1 MNITSL
7 LTKDTVLLDLA
18 AASKEAALSE
28 LVGKL
33 DEAGKLSDREA
44 FMNDILAREEQSTT
58 GIGDGIAI
66 PHAKSAAVREP
77 AIAFGRSAEGIDYA
91 SLDGQPAHLFFMIA
105 ASEGANN
112 AHLEA
117 LSRLATFLMD
127 GKFRDRV
134 LNAATADEV
143 LAAVNDKERELE
155 EPEAPAEA
163 PEAPAESVPVQAD
176 AQAGQ
181 EEPSALGKVLAVT
194 ACPTGIAHTYMAAEK
209 LNERAKERGIPIKV
223 ETNGSSGVKNR
234 LTAEEIAEAD
244 VIIVAADTKVEM
256 ARFDGKPVI
265 QTKVGKAIHETDVL
279 LDRAV
284 TKDAP
289 IYHAERKA
297 DKGESAEPKSGFYKH
312 LMNGVSNM
320 LPFVVGGGILIALSF
335 FWGINASD
343 PESPEYNAFAAM
355 LNTIGGGKAFFLM
368 VPVLAGFI
376 ASSIAERPGFAPGM
390 VGGLI
395 AITVSGV
402 EGADGG
408 SGFLGGI
415 IAGFLAGYVT
425 LFVKKMFAKLPDAL
439 EGLKPVLFY
448 PLFGIAITGIIMM
461 LINPQLTKLYTGL
474 SSFLEGLGGTN
485 QVLVGL
491 IIGAMMAVD
500 MGGPVNKAA
509 YTFGIA
515 MLDAGNFNFIA
526 AVMAAGMV
534 PPLGMALATTLFK
547 KRFSKQEQEA
557 GKTAYVLGAC
567 FITEGVIPFAAAD
580 PARVIPA
587 SIGGAA
593 VTGALTM
600 LFDISLRAPH
610 GGVFVMGLVDGGLM
624 KVILYAAAIIAGAI
638 VTAFLAGMLKKP
650 VVQAA

>member
-18 AASKEAALSE
+18 ASSKEAALSE

-44 FMNDILAREEQSTT
+44 FMNDILAREAQSTT

-66 PHAKSAAVREP
+66 PHAKSSAVHEP
-77 AIAFGRSAEGIDYA
+77 AIAFGRSAPGIDYA
-91 SLDGQPAHLFFMIA
+91 ALDGQPAHLFFMIA

-112 AHLEA
+112 DHLEA

-127 GKFRDRV
+127 GKFRERV
-134 LNAATADEV
+134 LKAASADEV

-155 EPEAPAEA
+155 EPEEPAE
-163 PEAPAESVPVQAD
+163 PAQVQAE
-176 AQAGQ
+176 AA
-181 EEPSALGKVLAVT
+181 PSPGKVLAVT

-209 LNERAKERGIPIKV
+209 LNERAKERGIPIKI

-234 LTAEEIAEAD
+234 LTPEEIAEAD

-265 QTKVGKAIHETDVL
+265 QTKVGKAIHETDAL
-279 LDRAV
+279 LDRA
-284 TKDAP
+284 TQKDAP
-289 IYHAERKA
+289 IYHAEAKS
-297 DKGESAEPKSGFYKH
+297 DKGDSTEPKSGFYKH

-335 FWGINASD
+335 FWGIHSSD
-343 PESPEYNAFAAM
+343 PASPEYNAFAAM

-448 PLFGIAITGIIMM
+448 PLFSIAITGIIMM

-474 SSFLEGLGGTN
+474 SAFLEGLGGTN

-547 KRFSKQEQEA
+547 KRFSRQEREA

-610 GGVFVMGLVDGGLM
+610 GGIFVMGLVDGGIM
-624 KVILYAAAIIAGAI
+624 KVLLYAAAIIAGAF

-650 VVQAA
+650 AVPAA